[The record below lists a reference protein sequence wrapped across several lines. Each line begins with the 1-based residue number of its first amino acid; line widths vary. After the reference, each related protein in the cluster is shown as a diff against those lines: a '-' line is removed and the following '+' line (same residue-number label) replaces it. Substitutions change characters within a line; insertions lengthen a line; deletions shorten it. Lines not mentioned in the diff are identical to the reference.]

1 MALDY
6 PANYKNKGIPM
17 PTVEHTKAA
26 PQVSAATKSRSVSP
40 RSAYRWVVAGLIFS
54 IYTIAAADRANLGV
68 ALPFIR
74 KEFEMTNAEAGGL
87 MSLFLLAYALAQ
99 IPAGLV
105 FTRLGVSKV
114 LPTAMIMTSVLT
126 GLVGTA
132 GSLLALKIYR
142 FGLGLA
148 EGPLPISMTTTINNW
163 FPTREKGIASGIFLS
178 AVKFGPVI
186 VPPLCAVIISVW
198 GWREVF
204 YFFAIPGILLSIV
217 WYFLVTDHPSK
228 SRFVNQAELDYIADK
243 TPAETSGQANV
254 APTVKADGA
263 WLKKLDVLIR
273 RREETPL
280 ETKRQVF
287 RSWNIWGCAT
297 SYCFQLGVSSVL
309 LAWIPTYLMTVK
321 GFSVMNMGLVSA
333 APWVGAVL
341 GNLFGGYCSDRLLG
355 GRRKPGMLL
364 SALGTSLMMYLL
376 INSPAD
382 PLSYGLL
389 LMLTGIVL
397 SLGFSSYMTYPMAL
411 ASKATFPVAN
421 SIVNMIGQLGAAATP
436 FLTGLLLDSYGW
448 NYVFSYLA
456 IGSFISFV
464 LLLTIAEPIP
474 PKTTAVAGA

>member
-1 MALDY
+1 MLTAEIVH
-6 PANYKNKGIPM
+6 AKG
-17 PTVEHTKAA
+17 
-26 PQVSAATKSRSVSP
+26 RSS
-40 RSAYRWVVAGLIFS
+40 YRWIVAGMIFS

-74 KEFEMTNAEAGGL
+74 QEFEMSNAQAGGL

-99 IPAGLV
+99 IPAGLA
-105 FTRLGVSKV
+105 FSKYGVSRI
-114 LPTAMIMTSVLT
+114 LPGAMIMTSALT

-132 GSLLALKIYR
+132 GSLLALKLYR
-142 FGLGLA
+142 LGLGVA

-163 FPTREKGIASGIFLS
+163 FPPREKGIASGIFLS

-204 YFFAIPGILLSIV
+204 YFFAVPGILLSIA
-217 WYFLVTDHPSK
+217 WYFLVADHPSK
-228 SRFVNQAELDYIADK
+228 SRFVNQAELDYISD
-243 TPAETSGQANV
+243 PAGAGCTGTGASNTGR
-254 APTVKADGA
+254 PKARSFA
-263 WLKKLDVLIR
+263 RLDAFIR
-273 RREETPL
+273 RREVPLL
-280 ETKRQVF
+280 ETRRQVF
-287 RSWNIWGCAT
+287 GSWQIWGSAL

-341 GNLFGGYCSDRLLG
+341 GNLLGGYCSDRWLA

-364 SALGTSLMMYLL
+364 SALGTSVMMYLL

-382 PLSYGLL
+382 PLAYGLL
-389 LMLTGIVL
+389 LMATGVVL
-397 SLGFSSYMTYPMAL
+397 SLGFSSYMVYPMAL
-411 ASKATFPVAN
+411 ASKQTFPIAN
-421 SIVNMIGQLGAAATP
+421 AIVNMVGQLGAAATP

-448 NYVFSYLA
+448 SYVFSYLA
-456 IGSFISFV
+456 IGSFVSFM
-464 LLLTIAEPIP
+464 LLLTIIEPVP
-474 PKTTAVAGA
+474 RTATT